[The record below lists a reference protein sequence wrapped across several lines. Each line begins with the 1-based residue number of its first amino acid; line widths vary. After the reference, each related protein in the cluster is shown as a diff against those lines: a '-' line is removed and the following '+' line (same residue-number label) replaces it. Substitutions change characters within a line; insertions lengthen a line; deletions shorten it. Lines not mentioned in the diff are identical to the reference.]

1 VNRLDWQQYHQLLS
15 NQQLMK
21 HFANEV
27 HRFSRSP
34 MKPDDVLRRFSLNG
48 DGHLDLRE
56 FQLAVTRL
64 EIVSSSSSQPDASY
78 PEPQQNRDWE
88 RAKELYLVF
97 CPSQTRKLGKT
108 GLEL

>member
-1 VNRLDWQQYHQLLS
+1 
-15 NQQLMK
+15 MK
-21 HFANEV
+21 YFADEV

-64 EIVSSSSSQPDASY
+64 EIVSSSSLHSDGSY
-78 PEPQQNRDWE
+78 QEPQQDRDLE

-97 CPSQTRKLGKT
+97 CPSQTRKLG
-108 GLEL
+108 E